1 MASAVGCS
9 KEDEQRATDA
19 AETAVEKAEE
29 AAGDAA
35 DAVKEGAADAAKAT
49 QEAAGDAAEMAET
62 ATDEASSA
70 AAKFGDAA
78 SLTAENALG
87 DSVAA
92 CRTIRRSSRRFSRP
106 PPPGPARSD
115 AWLAV
120 RAVAGREKWSAT
132 ARACVPVP
140 VRTGEP
146 AVRWRIGDRADG
158 IRDGAAASVSRTTD
172 GRKDAAWPT
181 RRHRRPPSSSTT

>member
-1 MASAVGCS
+1 MTRIARTLIYATALLTMASAVGCS

-92 CRTIRRSSRRFSRP
+92 CRR
-106 PPPGPARSD
+106 
-115 AWLAV
+115 LA
-120 RAVAGREKWSAT
+120 ADEKWAEALVACTKAHAEVPDDPTIEQALQQAT
-132 ARACVPVP
+132 AA
-140 VRTGEP
+140 
-146 AVRWRIGDRADG
+146 
-158 IRDGAAASVSRTTD
+158 GAGTL
-172 GRKDAAWPT
+172 
-181 RRHRRPPSSSTT
+181 